1 MFTGQLFRCIRT
13 EKGSQ
18 KLAYTLQMADF
29 GLELDASI
37 LNDEPIQREKVLLW
51 IESANDLS
59 TLAKLYK
66 LTGEAYNRIQ
76 PDLGMEVTCGL
87 IQRYL
92 LECIREDVSGD
103 EEIEGRWEAARTL
116 HVWFCPLLEAKGAS
130 AVLARAARAVTDL
143 YVASGEEVRN
153 AIEQGF
159 LEHVLE
165 TVALRQYFENWAS
178 DPRLRVAWE
187 RALKWGEAHP
197 DYTWGL
203 LRQLRDKQRG

>member
-1 MFTGQLFRCIRT
+1 MYPGGCKR
-13 EKGSQ
+13 
-18 KLAYTLQMADF
+18 
-29 GLELDASI
+29 
-37 LNDEPIQREKVLLW
+37 V
-51 IESANDLS
+51 
-59 TLAKLYK
+59 
-66 LTGEAYNRIQ
+66 
-76 PDLGMEVTCGL
+76 
-87 IQRYL
+87 
-92 LECIREDVSGD
+92 D

-116 HVWFCPLLEAKGAS
+116 HVWFCHLLEAKGAS

-187 RALKWGEAHP
+187 RALKWVRPIQITRGDSFDNFEINSVGKA
-197 DYTWGL
+197 
-203 LRQLRDKQRG
+203 RNQLIA